1 MLSVHLDYNFCQPK
15 KLSWAHADQEPGRIA
30 GMVALLL
37 RYPAPCQTAEFT
49 RKGAQT
55 ASQRGRG
62 LPHVGAAA
70 LACGHERCNQAWGI
84 SAWLTM
90 SDCWNAQTSKRS
102 TWAMGVCLWALIH
115 FDTKRRTFPNLSI
128 NRGDAHFSTCGS
140 FYPKLQLN
148 RNTVFFITV
157 RLGEFKCSII
167 GKSTGPFKKRLEVN
181 LAFTTSG
188 LGGFETTI

>member
-30 GMVALLL
+30 GMVASLL

-70 LACGHERCNQAWGI
+70 LACGLERCNQAWGI

-90 SDCWNAQTSKRS
+90 SGCWNAQTSERS
-102 TWAMGVCLWALIH
+102 AWPWGYVSGTCFILN
-115 FDTKRRTFPNLSI
+115 TKRRKFLNLSI

-140 FYPKLQLN
+140 FYPKYN
-148 RNTVFFITV
+148 
-157 RLGEFKCSII
+157 
-167 GKSTGPFKKRLEVN
+167 
-181 LAFTTSG
+181 
-188 LGGFETTI
+188 